1 MQFVSPLQ
9 GQYSAILRSE
19 AASRELPP
27 TTDVTRS
34 EVTQMITYLR
44 KAKDRAVEIRDRAP
58 AGSYME
64 NVLARTI
71 DGITLELSQLE
82 YLLALKPVEVDPSA
96 DAKRRMRPAI

>member
-19 AASRELPP
+19 AASRELPR

-34 EVTQMITYLR
+34 EVTQMIAYLR
-44 KAKDRAVEIRDRAP
+44 KAKGRAVEIRERAP

-64 NVLARTI
+64 NVLTRTI

-82 YLLALKPVEVDPSA
+82 YLLALKPA
-96 DAKRRMRPAI
+96 DAAQCDGSKRRMRPAI

>member
-27 TTDVTRS
+27 TTDVTRP
-34 EVTQMITYLR
+34 EVAQMIAYLR
-44 KAKDRAVEIRDRAP
+44 KAKDRAADIRDRAP

-64 NVLARTI
+64 NVLPRTI
-71 DGITLELSQLE
+71 AGITLELSQLE
-82 YLLALKPVEVDPSA
+82 YLLALQPVAADRSA
-96 DAKRRMRPAI
+96 AARRRLRPAI

>member
-19 AASRELPP
+19 AASHELPP

-34 EVTQMITYLR
+34 DVTQMISYLS

-64 NVLARTI
+64 NVLTRTI

-82 YLLALKPVEVDPSA
+82 YLLALKPVEAVPAA